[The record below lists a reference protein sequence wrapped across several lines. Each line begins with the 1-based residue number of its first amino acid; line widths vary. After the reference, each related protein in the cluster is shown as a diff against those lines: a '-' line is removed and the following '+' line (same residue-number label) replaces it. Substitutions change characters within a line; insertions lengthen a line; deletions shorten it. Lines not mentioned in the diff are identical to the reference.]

1 MADPIVYIPSFLAS
15 ELQSGDDP
23 LLIRDR
29 LRQKNWL
36 TDELVEEIIA
46 LYPKSEDVDPTTGAR
61 DQTKF
66 ADNCNKLFPKDRVFA
81 SEKQIDQVAAMFLEA
96 WAVVKSHN
104 GKKIICHYG
113 LNTKKSRDS
122 PFFPTLPREHATRKS
137 IVQCPFKIAYSHQ
150 GIRASLKKPGIFYRA
165 KITTVVTTH
174 TCGMCPVDMR
184 IALSRTGH
192 LEVNIEGM
200 KDILS
205 LLSQKPRVACQIL
218 RPMIESYLPQWKGV
232 SAQYVNNFR
241 RRVVLFLMKNPDFR
255 HLTYDQ
261 ASALSSKKLIAADE
275 MTGLDD
281 PFIQQNFTEMLRK
294 IMSEDSGMWEGLR
307 LMDDLKKNAPGF
319 DYRIKKDSNG
329 LPVGIMYMTAQMRY
343 HARRYGSVLCLDAQ
357 KRQFNSS
364 GWPYIA
370 PVVKDNEMKVALAA
384 ESIVTEETH
393 EFYIWILKSMVEIE
407 PRFEL
412 ANVRLVFADQKLTDT
427 ILQEL
432 GITSTCTLR
441 GDFYHLLNEV
451 WPDHFHSSVY
461 PQLKKFLR
469 AILLSKTT
477 EEWDDAYK
485 GGHKLLE
492 FKPRMISALNCIYSE
507 PEKYAGYFLRGI
519 EGNLYMNGDVSAE
532 QNHSGVFAY
541 LGMGA
546 AYAIAE
552 QMTHLLGRQKNLDK
566 ARRQKEDDQYV
577 TASRYSSPYRE
588 PIAGSDDVVAK
599 KTFSGYGYSQL
610 WTTTIKRSFYLQM
623 ETDENGDNVVWPP
636 KVSAERRTEE
646 TSTLV
651 EEGRRCPCERRIAY
665 QIQCEH
671 EYVVDGGIDIYKFNP
686 RWYHRQTYDRLY
698 PDMAVV
704 SYHPNPID
712 THMSI
717 QGNVE
722 EACIVNET
730 NHESDDDNDNL
741 DVGDDDNSTDENSTT
756 VDKENVTATTQPTG
770 DYVSFQQVVSRASDL
785 AGTCQ
790 YDQQKMRSLLANI
803 NQMIDRVRDGK
814 DIHIHF
820 DGNDFD
826 DNNNM
831 NVVPEAMLPRT
842 AVAAFAHQA
851 TNIRRKQGRREYFS
865 RTTRRHRKGVNLS
878 QVSNSNDDSHLPPPK
893 SMTRSCTICR
903 QKGHGQGRCPRI
915 TMYGVSALEKGN
927 EEVRQTLSQ
936 GLSSITRFA
945 LHNRQDDDSRRVL
958 TELPAL
964 TEIKALVIHSRFL
977 ITSNLVN
984 QFTPENICLEC
995 TILHG
1000 EGTEHPGYTQQ
1011 LFKIA
1016 CIAAYIIR
1024 SKSNIIVS
1032 QLEVATLPE
1041 EYVHQ
1046 HLSQDVTM
1054 GYSFGLQDEG
1064 TNPFSQ
1070 MGFGGQNNI

>member
-1 MADPIVYIPSFLAS
+1 MADPTVYIPAFLAA
-15 ELQSGDDP
+15 ELESGDD
-23 LLIRDR
+23 LILIRDR
-29 LRQKNWL
+29 LQQKNWL
-36 TDELVEEIIA
+36 TDELVNEITGLFPNSDDI
-46 LYPKSEDVDPTTGAR
+46 DPSTGAR
-61 DQTKF
+61 NQTRF
-66 ADNCNKLFPKDRVFA
+66 SENCSKLFSKDRIFA

-96 WAVVKSHN
+96 WSVVKAHN

-113 LNTKKSRDS
+113 LNTKKSTES
-122 PFFPTLPREHATRKS
+122 PFSPSLPREHATRKS
-137 IVQCPFKIAYSHQ
+137 KVQCPFKIAYSHQ
-150 GIRASLKKPGIFYRA
+150 GKKTNLKKPGIFYRA
-165 KITTVVTTH
+165 KITNVVTTH

-261 ASALSSKKLIAADE
+261 AHALSSKKVIAADE

-294 IMSEDSGMWEGLR
+294 IMSEDSGTWEGLR
-307 LMDDLKKNAPGF
+307 LMDDLKVNAPGF
-319 DYRIKKDSNG
+319 DYRVKKDHNG
-329 LPVGIMYMTAQMRY
+329 MPVGIMYMTAQMRY

-370 PVVKDNEMKVALAA
+370 PVVKDNEMKVAVAA

-393 EFYIWILKSMVEIE
+393 EFYIWILQSMAEIE

-412 ANVRLVFADQKLTDT
+412 ANIRIVFADQKLTDT

-461 PQLKKFLR
+461 PQVKKFLR
-469 AILLSKTT
+469 AMLLSKTM
-477 EEWDDAYK
+477 EEWDDAYA
-485 GGHKLLE
+485 GGSKLVE
-492 FKPRMISALNCIYSE
+492 FKPRMVSALDCIYSE
-507 PEKYAGYFLRGI
+507 PEKYAGYFLRSI

-532 QNHSGVFAY
+532 QNHSGVVAY

-546 AYAIAE
+546 AYAISE

-566 ARRQKEDDQYV
+566 TRRQKEDDQYV
-577 TASRYSSPYRE
+577 TASRFSSPYRE
-588 PIAGSDDVVAK
+588 PTAASDDVVAK

-610 WTTTIKRSFYLQM
+610 WSTSIKRSFYLQM
-623 ETDENGDNVVWPP
+623 ETNDDGDSIVWPT
-636 KVSAERRTEE
+636 KVSAERRSDE
-646 TSTLV
+646 TTTIV
-651 EEGRRCPCERRIAY
+651 EAGRRCSCERRIAY

-671 EYVVDGGIDIYKFNP
+671 EYVVDGGIDIYKFHH
-686 RWYHRQTYDRLY
+686 RWYHRQTFDRLH
-698 PDMAVV
+698 PEMAVV
-704 SYHPNPID
+704 FNHPNPHLPL
-712 THMSI
+712 T
-717 QGNVE
+717 NVGVGDE
-722 EACIVNET
+722 L
-730 NHESDDDNDNL
+730 NHDDGDSFSAAGENDDDNI
-741 DVGDDDNSTDENSTT
+741 DDDGNAMVD
-756 VDKENVTATTQPTG
+756 VDKENVTAPTQPIG

-785 AGTCQ
+785 AGICQ
-790 YDQQKMRSLLANI
+790 YDQPKMRSLMANI
-803 NQMIDRVRDGK
+803 NQMIDRVRDCK

-820 DGNDFD
+820 DGNDLD
-826 DNNNM
+826 AT
-831 NVVPEAMLPRT
+831 NVVNGAAEGMFPRT
-842 AVAAFAHQA
+842 AVAGFAHQA
-851 TNIRRKQGRREYFS
+851 TSIRRKQGRREYFS
-865 RTTRRHRKGVNLS
+865 RTKKRYRAGVNLS
-878 QVSNSNDDSHLPPPK
+878 QVSNSNDDAHLPPPK
-893 SMTRSCTICR
+893 SMTRSCLICR
-903 QKGHGQGRCPRI
+903 LKGHGQGKCPRI

-927 EEVRQTLSQ
+927 EDVRQKLSQ
-936 GLSSITRFA
+936 GLSSITRFP
-945 LHNRQDDDSRRVL
+945 LHNRPDDDVRNVL
-958 TELPAL
+958 SELPAL
-964 TEIKALVIHSRFL
+964 NEIKALVIHSRYL
-977 ITSNLVN
+977 ITRNVVN

-1000 EGTEHPGYTQQ
+1000 EGTEHPSYTQQ

-1024 SKSNIIVS
+1024 SKSNLIVS
-1032 QLEVATLPE
+1032 QLEVSTLPE
-1041 EYVHQ
+1041 EYAHPSM
-1046 HLSQDVTM
+1046 SQNGTTR
-1054 GYSFGLQDEG
+1054 YSFGMSDSG
-1064 TNPFSQ
+1064 MNPFATI
-1070 MGFGGQNNI
+1070 GFPGQSNL